1 MPQKPNTL
9 LRVIVPIVL
18 ALGGIG
24 VGWAVFTNTSRQ
36 GTTPTGGTTQRPAAP
51 TPSNPTGATPA
62 DQTIGA
68 TPAENPAP
76 QPAPDTS
83 APPAQPS
90 AIPAGTPSQPTGPA
104 LKAQLFPRAAFSPI
118 GSLDPASQYQMQ
130 LTLSPFGAGID
141 SLSLTNHYTTIYQT
155 AHEQLQRY
163 HVNIAAPNTG
173 VAPLAVVGVE
183 IDGQTVALGTAP
195 SETQSFWHETA
206 PGVLEAV
213 ILDAS
218 DAPVA
223 KVVREY
229 QLQTGTYDLIVRQ
242 RMENLRPATIRAR
255 WFQFGPVDLPPGS
268 ERLDRDKRR
277 VRFGY
282 LNSPQIDPSRQIVD
296 ASRFLNDRRTVMGR
310 AVVDPA
316 SGVHHWP
323 GVQLWPNDISKQRD
337 LTLSWVGLTSRHFCV
352 ILHPLVDPAATNADK
367 SFKLGAAVHSMVLPG
382 VRDDAADATLSVTL
396 ESGPIDIPSGASAAL
411 DMGVYAGPESKQYLS
426 EKAEPRAGAL
436 SLSKIVVYTL
446 GGPCGFCTFQS
457 ITGLLH
463 WWLVILHN
471 YVLFDYALG
480 IILLVVC
487 MRTILHPVTRHAQIS
502 MQRFSKQMQALA
514 PKQKKIQE
522 RYADD
527 PQKMREE
534 LGRLM
539 REEHISYGSAAK
551 GCLTPFL
558 QTPVWIALY
567 AMLFFMFELRHEAGF
582 FGVFQWLS
590 QSLFGTKWAFLA
602 DLSEPDHFIPFGRTF
617 TIPIL
622 SSMFLGP
629 VDGINILPVIL
640 GVVFFIQQ
648 KYLTPPTT
656 TPLTPE
662 QEQQQKIM
670 KIMMVVLFPL
680 LMYSQPAALTLYF
693 VVNST
698 LGIFESRY
706 IRRHA
711 EKMDLLKPPA
721 PRNPKAR
728 DVSKPGFFARL
739 QAVAEAK
746 QRELEKRQREQQRK
760 KK

>member
-18 ALGGIG
+18 ALGGLGI
-24 VGWAVFTNTSRQ
+24 GWAVFTNTSRQ
-36 GTTPTGGTTQRPAAP
+36 GTTPPTPAPGSIPAAKPTPAAP
-51 TPSNPTGATPA
+51 TDAPAQTPTDGSASA
-62 DQTIGA
+62 
-68 TPAENPAP
+68 PAP
-76 QPAPDTS
+76 AQPAP
-83 APPAQPS
+83 APAPA
-90 AIPAGTPSQPTGPA
+90 ATG
-104 LKAQLFPRAAFSPI
+104 LKAQLFPKVAFTPL
-118 GSLDPASQYQMQ
+118 GSLEPASQFQMQ
-130 LTLSPFGAGID
+130 LTPSAFGAGVE
-141 SLSLTNHYTTIYQT
+141 SLSLTNHYTTIYET
-155 AHEQLQRY
+155 AHEQLQAF
-163 HVNIAAPNTG
+163 HPNIAAPTTG

-183 IDGQTVALGTAP
+183 IDGQMVRLGSAP
-195 SETQSFWHETA
+195 SEAQSFWRETA

-213 ILDAS
+213 ILDAA

-223 KVVREY
+223 RVVREY
-229 QLQTGTYDLIVRQ
+229 QLQTGTYDVIVRQ
-242 RMENLRPATIRAR
+242 RVENLRPAPVKAR

-268 ERLDRDKRR
+268 DRPDRDKRR

-296 ASRFLNDRRTVMGR
+296 ASRFLIERRSAMGR

-316 SGVHHWP
+316 TGIHNWP
-323 GVQLWPNDISKQRD
+323 GMPLWPNEISGERD
-337 LTLSWVGLTSRHFCV
+337 FTLSWVGLTSRHFCV
-352 ILHPLVDPAATNADK
+352 ILHPLVDPAATNGDK
-367 SFKLGAAVHSMVLPG
+367 SFRLGAAVHSMVLPG
-382 VRDDAADATLSVTL
+382 MKDDGGDAVLSVTL
-396 ESGPIDIPSGASAAL
+396 ESGVVEVPASGSASL
-411 DMGVYAGPESKQYLS
+411 DVGMYAGPESKQYLS
-426 EKAEPRAGAL
+426 AKAEPRAGAV

-487 MRTILHPVTRHAQIS
+487 MRSILHPVTRHAQIS

-534 LGRLM
+534 LARLM
-539 REEHISYGSAAK
+539 REEHISYSSAAK

-567 AMLFFMFELRHEAGF
+567 AMLFFMFELRHEAAF

-590 QSLFGTKWAFLA
+590 QATLGMKWTFLA
-602 DLSEPDHFIPFGRTF
+602 DLSEPDRFIPFGTSF
-617 TIPIL
+617 NIPL
-622 SSMFLGP
+622 MGK
-629 VDGINILPVIL
+629 VDSFNVLPVIL
-640 GVVFFIQQ
+640 GVVFFVQQ
-648 KYLTPPTT
+648 KYLTPPAT

-680 LMYSQPAALTLYF
+680 LMYTQPAALTLYF
-693 VVNST
+693 VVNSS
-698 LGIFESRY
+698 LGIVESRY

-711 EKMDLLKPPA
+711 EKMDLLKPTTPPPGSAGPGRGKGPGDA
-721 PRNPKAR
+721 PR
-728 DVSKPGFFARL
+728 KPGFFARL

-746 QRELEKRQREQQRK
+746 QRELEQRQREQQRK
-760 KK
+760 KKK